1 MIQNMRSKGC
11 YVALLLLIA
20 GVFFGAML
28 ALNNLFKTFGRVEK
42 ISFLELLLN
51 YLTALTLLAA
61 LIVNNLGAFGDEPIT
76 GRLGELAFTI
86 PIAPPD
92 PFVEYLTLL
101 ACGALAA
108 YSLLIILL
116 EVFRP
121 WRLKASRG
129 LFGLFS
135 AGMIALAVLFVPF
148 LGAYFALE
156 AAPTPV
162 PVAAA
167 NVPTSTPAPDTDSPL
182 PDATSTA
189 DPESTARI
197 AALFQAIRTI
207 LRDQI
212 DLPEGAV
219 FEQLDS
225 GVPLAEIVEANGGDV
240 ETVIRQLTDV
250 MRGLIAE
257 SAERGEIPRLQA
269 ALFSSQ
275 MGTFIRIA
283 VNNDLTTLGQR
294 FGGPTP
300 DPSATRGSLTDLLTA
315 LPPIDA
321 TPTAPAPAVSTPTP
335 AVTDQLRPSDT
346 PAPTQTPTPSPTRTP
361 LPTSTPTPNLVA
373 TLFAELTLTPVIP
386 VPTADQPTAALSADG
401 TPIPAS
407 PTPRPVTSF
416 CLASVNNNLRLRSA
430 PSREAE
436 TILVIPFTTVLELT
450 ARSSDSTWF
459 ATTYEGQSGW
469 VDGEFLSL
477 GASCASL
484 AFR

>member
-1 MIQNMRSKGC
+1 M
-11 YVALLLLIA
+11 ALLLLVA

-28 ALNNLFKTFGRVEK
+28 ALNNLFKTVGRVEK

-61 LIVNNLGAFGDEPIT
+61 LIVNNLGAFGDEPIS
-76 GRLGELAFTI
+76 GRLGELDFTI
-86 PIAPPD
+86 PMSPPD

-101 ACGALAA
+101 VCGALAA

-116 EVFRP
+116 ELFRP

-129 LFGLFS
+129 VFGLFS
-135 AGMIALAVLFVPF
+135 AGMIALAALFVPF
-148 LGAYFALE
+148 MGAYFALE

-162 PVAAA
+162 PAVAA
-167 NVPTSTPAPDTDSPL
+167 NVPTSTATPPNNTTD
-182 PDATSTA
+182 PDAIPIT
-189 DPESTARI
+189 DPETRARI
-197 AALFQAIRTI
+197 EALFQAIRTI
-207 LRDQI
+207 LRDEI
-212 DLPEGAV
+212 DLPESEV
-219 FEQLDS
+219 FERLDS
-225 GVPLAEIVEANGGDV
+225 GIPLAQIVRENGGDV
-240 ETVIRQLTDV
+240 ETVIRQLTKV
-250 MRGLIAE
+250 MRDLIAD

-283 VNNDLTTLGQR
+283 VNNDLTTLSQR

-300 DPSATRGSLTDLLTA
+300 DPSATRASLTDLLTA
-315 LPPIDA
+315 LPPLDA
-321 TPTAPAPAVSTPTP
+321 TPTAPAASTATPSPTETLTAFP
-335 AVTDQLRPSDT
+335 TDT

-361 LPTSTPTPNLVA
+361 PPTMTPTPNLIA
-373 TLFAELTLTPVIP
+373 TLFAQLTLTPV
-386 VPTADQPTAALSADG
+386 VPSSTADQPTSAPDSDG

-407 PTPRPVTSF
+407 ATPRPVTAF

-430 PSREAE
+430 PSRESE
-436 TILVIPFTTVLELT
+436 TLLVIPYTTVLELT
-450 ARSSDSTWF
+450 ARNSDSTWY

-477 GASCASL
+477 GASCAAL
-484 AFR
+484 PFR

>member
-1 MIQNMRSKGC
+1 
-11 YVALLLLIA
+11 VALLLLVA

-28 ALNNLFKTFGRVEK
+28 ALNNLFKTVGRVEK

-61 LIVNNLGAFGDEPIT
+61 LIVNNLGAFGDQPIS
-76 GRLGELAFTI
+76 GRLGELDFTI
-86 PIAPPD
+86 PMSPPD

-116 EVFRP
+116 ELFRP

-129 LFGLFS
+129 VFGLFS

-162 PVAAA
+162 PDLAA
-167 NVPTSTPAPDTDSPL
+167 NVPTSTATPPSDTTL
-182 PDATSTA
+182 PDDTAAT
-189 DPESTARI
+189 DPETTARI
-197 AALFQAIRTI
+197 SALFQAIRTI
-207 LRDQI
+207 LRDEI
-212 DLPEGAV
+212 DLPEGEV
-219 FEQLDS
+219 FAQLDR
-225 GVPLAEIVEANGGDV
+225 GVPLAEIVRASGGDV
-240 ETVIRQLTDV
+240 ETVIRQLTEV
-250 MRGLIAE
+250 MRGLIAD

-321 TPTAPAPAVSTPTP
+321 TPTAPAPAASTATAVPTDP
-335 AVTDQLRPSDT
+335 PTALATDT
-346 PAPTQTPTPSPTRTP
+346 PAPTLTPTPSPTRTP
-361 LPTSTPTPNLVA
+361 LPTSTPTPNLIA
-373 TLFAELTLTPVIP
+373 TLFADLTLTPFVTS
-386 VPTADQPTAALSADG
+386 PTIDQPTGAPDSDG
-401 TPIPAS
+401 TPVPAS
-407 PTPRPVTSF
+407 ATPRPVTAF
-416 CLASVNNNLRLRSA
+416 CLGSVNNNLRLRSA
-430 PSREAE
+430 PSRDAE

-450 ARSSDSTWF
+450 ARNSDSTWY

-469 VDGEFLSL
+469 VDGEFLSV
-477 GASCASL
+477 GASCAAL
-484 AFR
+484 PFR